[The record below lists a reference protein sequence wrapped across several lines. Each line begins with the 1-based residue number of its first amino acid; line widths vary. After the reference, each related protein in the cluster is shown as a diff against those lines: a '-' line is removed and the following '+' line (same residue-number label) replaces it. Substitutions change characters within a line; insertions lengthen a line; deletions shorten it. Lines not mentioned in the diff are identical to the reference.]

1 MGYIA
6 NLGYIAH
13 LGYVTKKTL
22 VKVAFEIHVVSW
34 YYNNVVKQRRYNMLK
49 VKELL
54 EEQKLNMS
62 DVCTEITD
70 YSNSDSFEDVCHEI
84 ADSEVGIYY
93 KELDDFLVNNI
104 SEVEAKM
111 EERQSYDIYGAVR
124 ELQYEE
130 TYNTLCSEEDDM
142 KLLFAYQVLI
152 DNDIEEITEDQ
163 QSDIEFNCDS
173 YSDLWEIRDYIQENI
188 VDPEEEEEEEEEE

>member
-1 MGYIA
+1 
-6 NLGYIAH
+6 
-13 LGYVTKKTL
+13 
-22 VKVAFEIHVVSW
+22 
-34 YYNNVVKQRRYNMLK
+34 MLK

-54 EEQKLNMS
+54 EEQKLSMS

-70 YSNSDSFEDVCHEI
+70 YSSSDSFEDVVHEI

-93 KELDDFLVNNI
+93 KELDDFLVDNI
-104 SEVEAKM
+104 SEVERKM
-111 EERQSYDIYGAVR
+111 QERQSYDIYGAVR

-130 TYNTLCSEEDDM
+130 ACNTLYGEEDDM

-152 DNDIEEITEDQ
+152 DNDIEEITEEQ

-188 VDPEEEEEEEEEE
+188 VDPEEDEEEEEEE

>member
-1 MGYIA
+1 
-6 NLGYIAH
+6 
-13 LGYVTKKTL
+13 
-22 VKVAFEIHVVSW
+22 
-34 YYNNVVKQRRYNMLK
+34 MLK
-49 VKELL
+49 VEELIK
-54 EEQKLNMS
+54 EQKLSMS
-62 DVCTEITD
+62 DVATEIIVF
-70 YSNSDSFEDVCHEI
+70 SNSDSFEDVCHEI
-84 ADSEVGIYY
+84 ADGEVGIYY
-93 KELDDFLVNNI
+93 KDLDNFLVDNI
-104 SEVEAKM
+104 SEVERKM

-173 YSDLWEIRDYIQENI
+173 HSDLWEIRDYIQENI
-188 VDPEEEEEEEEEE
+188 VNPEEEDEEDEEE